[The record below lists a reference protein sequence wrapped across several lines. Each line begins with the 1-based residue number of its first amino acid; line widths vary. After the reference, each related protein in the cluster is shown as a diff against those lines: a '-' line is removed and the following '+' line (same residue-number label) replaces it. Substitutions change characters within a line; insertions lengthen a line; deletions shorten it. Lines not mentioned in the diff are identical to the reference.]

1 MNISWEQLE
10 KNSQS
15 KEIGFESFN
24 FQVASALFNTF
35 GNFEYDYNTPGSE
48 FYLTL
53 SKDCPAL
60 EALKGDVI
68 GWQVKFWLNRSDPD
82 NSSFESDKR
91 KELVDGLKKSLEY
104 KNNLKI
110 WIICTPGQPINTAP
124 HYAKDKLIKELQN
137 IKADIIV
144 NFWNKPIYEA
154 FYHQNTESLASIYKH
169 YFGIKYVGFNFI
181 KEYSSKRIN
190 RLNKKHDSDL
200 YTSGKADEQ
209 IFRLL
214 DVSKLKREIEEKLFI
229 LKDNIQKYSEA
240 PYLLHDY
247 KVFQENHVKNA
258 KELFRVLIDIGQEML
273 NSLDIKDL
281 FVKSKNI
288 LNTSPEK
295 INRTN
300 ALLNDVQVINYHP
313 LNKEDKYP
321 QEIWSTDRELLDN
334 LINNTNV
341 LLETICDV
349 RNIASEIFKNRMLIF
364 GGAGS
369 GKTNLAVNIV
379 EIFLQNGKPGL
390 LIVASE
396 IKNSVTPIRKQILD
410 LLEITNEY
418 NFSDFLTC
426 LNNLGCMKQT
436 KIPIIIDGLNETQ
449 PTAEI
454 WEQEL
459 NYLQQDMKNYNYL
472 FLITTCRNSYS
483 EQIFNKK
490 DIQEIKNSYQ
500 LNGFDDENIVNAI
513 KKYFKKYEIKVKN
526 PSFDTELSL
535 RWTGL
540 SRPFTLNI

>member
-1 MNISWEQLE
+1 
-10 KNSQS
+10 
-15 KEIGFESFN
+15 
-24 FQVASALFNTF
+24 
-35 GNFEYDYNTPGSE
+35 
-48 FYLTL
+48 
-53 SKDCPAL
+53 
-60 EALKGDVI
+60 
-68 GWQVKFWLNRSDPD
+68 
-82 NSSFESDKR
+82 
-91 KELVDGLKKSLEY
+91 
-104 KNNLKI
+104 
-110 WIICTPGQPINTAP
+110 
-124 HYAKDKLIKELQN
+124 
-137 IKADIIV
+137 
-144 NFWNKPIYEA
+144 
-154 FYHQNTESLASIYKH
+154 
-169 YFGIKYVGFNFI
+169 
-181 KEYSSKRIN
+181 
-190 RLNKKHDSDL
+190 
-200 YTSGKADEQ
+200 
-209 IFRLL
+209 
-214 DVSKLKREIEEKLFI
+214 VSKLKREIEEKLFI

-513 KKYFKKYEIKVKN
+513 KKYFKYKRIIIVI
-526 PSFDTELSL
+526 
-535 RWTGL
+535 GL
-540 SRPFTLNI
+540 SSNKDIKGIMRILTEGADKVILVKSSNSRSASPADLKKYSKGRETFFFNSVKEGVSYARNIAYKDDLICVTGSFYVVSDALNIK